1 MRIGIIA
8 IQGNVEEH
16 INAIQHAGKKADQ
29 PIEVIRIKHKGIVNG
44 CDAIIIPGGESTTLG
59 KLMER
64 EGISSEI
71 KMAAKKGIP
80 ILGTC
85 AGLVLLAKN
94 GDKQVEKTKQPL
106 LELMDIRV
114 NRNAFGRQKESF
126 EVPLSFKGLDE
137 PYNAVFIRAPCITEC
152 ANDVE
157 ILAEYKNTIVAA
169 RQGNVLAL
177 AFHPELTT
185 DLRIHQ
191 YFLKMIEKIK
201 ITSIS

>member
-1 MRIGIIA
+1 MRIGVIA

-16 INAIQHAGKKADQ
+16 INAIQYAADQ
-29 PIEVIRIKHKGIVNG
+29 PIEVIRIKHKGVVNG

-71 KMAAKKGIP
+71 KIAATKGVP

-94 GDKQVEKTKQPL
+94 GDRQVEKTKQPL
-106 LELMDIRV
+106 LCLMDIRV

-126 EVPLSFKGLDE
+126 EVPLYFKGLDE

-152 ANDVE
+152 EKNVE
-157 ILAEYKNTIVAA
+157 ILAEYKNVIVAA

-191 YFLKMIEKIK
+191 YFLKMIDKIK
-201 ITSIS
+201 TTSIS